1 MIAGKLTD
9 FEKEEIVE
17 KCKNM
22 LFEAGFD
29 NVAIL
34 ANEGG
39 TNGTI
44 RNSSRTRSVLFRVI
58 LATFFMDDCVSK
70 MLKEDSEGRKVW
82 GILCHSILKT
92 ISPQIREMENEMKE
106 ENKTP
111 HAEVIPFHSFPKD

>member
-1 MIAGKLTD
+1 MTVKKLTD
-9 FEKEEIVE
+9 NEKAEVVE
-17 KCKNM
+17 NCKSI
-22 LFEAGFD
+22 LFNAGFD
-29 NVAIL
+29 NVVIL

-39 TNGTI
+39 THGTI
-44 RNSSRTRSVLFRVI
+44 RISSRTRSVLFRVL

-82 GILCHSILKT
+82 EILCSSILKT

>member
-44 RNSSRTRSVLFRVI
+44 RTSSRTRPALFRLL
-58 LATFFMDDCVSK
+58 LATVFMDDCISK
-70 MLKEDSEGRKVW
+70 MLKQDSDGKKYGMLSAAVFWKPSLPRFGRWKM
-82 GILCHSILKT
+82 
-92 ISPQIREMENEMKE
+92 R
-106 ENKTP
+106 
-111 HAEVIPFHSFPKD
+111 

>member
-44 RNSSRTRSVLFRVI
+44 RTSSRTRPALFRLL
-58 LATFFMDDCVSK
+58 LATVFMDDCISK
-70 MLKEDSEGRKVW
+70 MLEEDSEGRKVW
-82 GILCHSILKT
+82 EILCSSILKT

>member
-1 MIAGKLTD
+1 MIVGKLTD

-44 RNSSRTRSVLFRVI
+44 RTSSRTRPALFRLL
-58 LATFFMDDCVSK
+58 LATFFMDDCISK
-70 MLKEDSEGRKVW
+70 MLKQDSDGKKVW
-82 GILCHSILKT
+82 DALCCSILEAIT
-92 ISPQIREMENEMKE
+92 PQIREMENKMKE
-106 ENKTP
+106 EK
-111 HAEVIPFHSFPKD
+111 K

>member
-9 FEKEEIVE
+9 FEKEKKKK

-44 RNSSRTRSVLFRVI
+44 RTSSRTRPALFRLL
-58 LATFFMDDCVSK
+58 LATVFMDDCISK
-70 MLKEDSEGRKVW
+70 MLKQDSDGKKVW
-82 GILCHSILKT
+82 DALCCSILEAIT
-92 ISPQIREMENEMKE
+92 PQIRKMENAMKE
-106 ENKTP
+106 EGKSE
-111 HAEVIPFHSFPKD
+111 A

>member
-9 FEKEEIVE
+9 FEKEEVVE

-44 RNSSRTRSVLFRVI
+44 RTSYRTRPALFRLL
-58 LATFFMDDCVSK
+58 LATVFMDDCISK
-70 MLKEDSEGRKVW
+70 MLKKDSDGKKVW
-82 GILCHSILKT
+82 DSLCCSILEAIT
-92 ISPQIREMENEMKE
+92 PQIRKMESEMKE

-111 HAEVIPFHSFPKD
+111 HAEVIPFHPFPKD